1 MYLNFL
7 EDLKKQGLN
16 ILFLFSSRG
25 QEIKN
30 IANIEQKRLFFILL
44 ISFLWCF
51 SRKNWFTQLI
61 YHLPLCLAYFLNK
74 ISY

>member
-30 IANIEQKRLFFILL
+30 IANIEQKRLLFILL
-44 ISFLWCF
+44 ISFL
-51 SRKNWFTQLI
+51 
-61 YHLPLCLAYFLNK
+61 
-74 ISY
+74 